1 MTPKRTLLP
10 SLYNSTLEAGAAMRS
25 SQSMSDSARPMLR
38 SCRHSPGV
46 LPVARTNV
54 FVRWLWSTK
63 PQATATSASGVF
75 VLRRRSLAFSRRIST
90 SHQCVMTKPKNRLR
104 DQRSVFLG
112 EPIPDHEDTR
122 TGIDIPDVKGPLELY
137 PLRNDPE
144 IGVPRQRDVNTAAVH
159 LGLQTFEVVTE
170 PKECELWLNK
180 MPLDRPGSLLA
191 PAQKFGPHGRRIS
204 RRCTDPLTTTD
215 ESDPLIPARIL
226 LHLRR
231 ALLKHDGCLHR
242 RSRPPNL
249 RLGHS
254 DQC

>member
-46 LPVARTNV
+46 VPVARTNV

-75 VLRRRSLAFSRRIST
+75 VLRRRSLAFSRRIS
-90 SHQCVMTKPKNRLR
+90 P
-104 DQRSVFLG
+104 
-112 EPIPDHEDTR
+112 
-122 TGIDIPDVKGPLELY
+122 
-137 PLRNDPE
+137 
-144 IGVPRQRDVNTAAVH
+144 AAVH

-204 RRCTDPLTTTD
+204 RRCTDQLTTTD

-231 ALLKHDGCLHR
+231 SLLKHDGCLHR

-249 RLGHS
+249 RLGHG
-254 DQC
+254 DQCYAAVLCCS